1 MAGTGNGCQN
11 GGGKEKKLESR
22 NKENFHNWNFRYIIR
37 YSMYLS
43 KNLFNNSFLLR
54 TFGIKYIV
62 KFYKGIV
69 WSWDVFAFLAQTLK
83 VSEFY

>member
-1 MAGTGNGCQN
+1 MAGTGSGCQN

-22 NKENFHNWNFRYIIR
+22 NKENFHNWNFRYVIR

-69 WSWDVFAFLAQTLK
+69 CI
-83 VSEFY
+83 